1 MNGTHHESL
10 INSDSGQARVTN
22 VVCLFVCAFIY
33 FFVAGSVE
41 AALLRFDNTTATVSV
56 GSTFS
61 INAVVDA
68 GSDQITST
76 DMWILYD
83 PTLLEAQSASAAA
96 FFPAVTNN
104 ITAGKI
110 YIAGLVTDPGT
121 YKTGSGNVAV
131 ITFKGLKNGTATVS
145 YDCRTDVSNSSK
157 VIINAADPTNIINCA
172 QNGTSVV
179 TIGAGASLTPTTVV
193 PTTVYNTNAVAPTA
207 LPQTGFMDELPKL
220 IWAGSLFVIAGVV
233 MRVFFL

>member
-1 MNGTHHESL
+1 MRT
-10 INSDSGQARVTN
+10 
-22 VVCLFVCAFIY
+22 
-33 FFVAGSVE
+33 
-41 AALLRFDNTTATVSV
+41 LRFIFVSLFLCLCISFFEAKSVQAASLRFSQSTVSV
-56 GSTFS
+56 AAGATFT
-61 INAVVDA
+61 IDAVVDA

-96 FFPAVTNN
+96 FFPSVTNN
-104 ITAGKI
+104 ISAGKI

-121 YKTGSGNVAV
+121 YKTGSGSVTT
-131 ITFKGLKNGTATVS
+131 ITFKGLINGTATLT

-157 VIINAADPTNIINCA
+157 VIKNAVDPINIIVCN

-179 TIGAGASLTPTTVV
+179 TIGTGGTITPTTTIA
-193 PTTVYNTNAVAPTA
+193 PTTVYNSQITPTA

-220 IWAGSLFVIAGVV
+220 FIAGSLFVMAGVV
-233 MRVFFL
+233 MRVLLLL